1 MDATKEKSA
10 DSKLADLVESLK
22 KYKTVENTGAVT
34 GALGTDT
41 MVYGGGYSTDTITIA
56 PTDTITLTSPNTS
69 WNTNTATIDFGNLS
83 PNITIGGG
91 TGFNYSNTTIGSGA
105 GVYTIGSAVGANWN
119 NTASGVMDLQ
129 GENAD
134 IKINGKSLVDTL
146 TALEERLNILTPNP
160 KLEAEWDE
168 LRELGERYR
177 ELEKQ
182 CKEKAEMWKKL
193 KSMPA
198 PTIT

>member
-1 MDATKEKSA
+1 MDITKEKSA

-22 KYKTVENTGAVT
+22 KYKTVENTGAVS
-34 GALGTDT
+34 GAIGASDS
-41 MVYGGGYSTDTITIA
+41 MVYGGGYSTDTIT
-56 PTDTITLTSPNTS
+56 LTSPNTG
-69 WNTNTATIDFGNLS
+69 WTTNTATVDFGNLT

-91 TGFNYSNTTIGSGA
+91 TGFNYSNTTIGGA
-105 GVYTIGSAVGANWN
+105 GVYTVSGIGANWN

-182 CKEKAEMWKKL
+182 CKEKAEMWAKL